1 MEKTIYSD
9 EYAQLRKWLRDQRN
23 EKGITMRELG
33 ERMDVMHSFVG
44 KIEHGE
50 RRLDLI
56 EYIKYCAALEI
67 DPHEGLS
74 LIIASSE
81 K

>member
-1 MEKTIYSD
+1 
-9 EYAQLRKWLRDQRN
+9 
-23 EKGITMRELG
+23 MRELG